1 MRKTVTFYTLGCK
14 LNQAETAAIA
24 ADFEAHGYKIIPFEK
39 PANVVFINT
48 CSVTERAE
56 QKCRHVVRQ
65 AIRNSPNAKIVV
77 AGCYSQL
84 KPDEVA
90 DIPGVSLVLGTQNKY
105 EVISLVENLSKT
117 PSPKNRVEPFLRK
130 ETFRYFDGGYT
141 DRHTRAFLKIQ
152 DGCDYR
158 CSYCSIPFSR
168 GPSRSD
174 HPQSIVARA
183 QALVMQGFK
192 ELVLTG
198 VHIGMYGRD
207 LDREENLVR
216 LLRRLLKIGGL
227 ERIRLSSLDPHEV
240 SDELINL
247 VASTHRIAPHFHI
260 ALQSGDNEILKAM
273 RRAYRVEKFQSV
285 VEKIRSKI
293 PGAGIGVDVIVGFPG
308 ETKEKFEATYRVLVE
323 SPVTFFH
330 VFSYSKRA
338 GTPAEKFPDQIPK
351 AEKKRRVDDLI
362 QLGNEKKLAFEKR
375 FLGRILHVL
384 IEKREDPQNWQGV
397 AENYI
402 RVFLTQSAPQN
413 EILPVRI
420 TEISDGKVWGVPV
433 LGSETTKGGVPH
445 RSEEITISHIPENK
459 SLAKVANL
467 RKVFHS

>member
-1 MRKTVTFYTLGCK
+1 MKKTVSFYTLGCK

-24 ADFEAHGYKIIPFEK
+24 AKFVEHGYEIIPFKE
-39 PANVVFINT
+39 PADVVLINT

-56 QKCRHVVRQ
+56 QKCRHAIHQSVRK
-65 AIRNSPNAKIVV
+65 SPEGKIVV
-77 AGCYSQL
+77 VGCYSQL
-84 KPDEVA
+84 KPDAVA
-90 DIPGVSLVLGTQNKY
+90 KIPGVDLVLGTQNKY
-105 EVISLVENLSKT
+105 KAVSLVENLPET
-117 PSPKNRVEPFLRK
+117 GFPKNQVEPFSAK
-130 ETFRYFDGGYT
+130 EKFRYFDGGYA

-174 HPQSIVARA
+174 HPQAIVARA
-183 QALVMQGFK
+183 QALVAQGFK

-207 LDREENLVR
+207 LDRDENLVH

-240 SDELINL
+240 SDKLINL
-247 VASTHRIAPHFHI
+247 VASTPRMAPHFHI

-285 VEKIRSKI
+285 TEKIRSKI
-293 PGAGIGVDVIVGFPG
+293 PDAGIGVDVIVGFPG
-308 ETKEKFEATYRVLVE
+308 ETEEKFEATTRVLAE

-330 VFSYSKRA
+330 VFSYSQRD

-351 AEKKRRVDDLI
+351 VEKKRRVDNLI

-375 FLGRILHVL
+375 FVGKILHVL
-384 IEKREDPQNWQGV
+384 IEKRENPQNCQGV

-402 RVFLTQSAPQN
+402 RVYLTQPAPRN
-413 EILPVRI
+413 KILPVRI
-420 TEISDGKVWGVPV
+420 TEISDGKVLGVPISG
-433 LGSETTKGGVPH
+433 LQTTKGGVSHPAG
-445 RSEEITISHIPENK
+445 EAHIPQNK
-459 SLAKVANL
+459 NLTQAAKL
-467 RKVFHS
+467 RKVIHS